1 MPLRVTQGMIQN
13 QMLRNL
19 NHNFERM
26 SGLENQLSTGR
37 KINKPSDDPVGITYA
52 LRYRSELSMND
63 QYQRNIT
70 EATSAVSHLDNVLDQ
85 VNDLI
90 KRIKE
95 LAIRGISDS
104 SPESAR
110 SAIGQELDG
119 VYKQLFSLGNDQ
131 MNGKFIFNGQK
142 TTTAPY
148 DIDNAAAQDT
158 DDSDILLPVAPGV
171 QIATNVT
178 GSKVFGASTD
188 PDNLFRVIN
197 EIKQGMLNNDPD
209 RAEAV
214 MDALDTRLDTFLGVR
229 AEVGARANRVEML
242 DNRNQLMSDTL
253 NGLSGKTEDADIDKT
268 IMNLKRDENVYLASL
283 STAAR
288 LIQPSLVDYLR

>member
-13 QMLRNL
+13 QMIRNL
-19 NHNFERM
+19 NRNFERM

-70 EATSAVSHLDNVLDQ
+70 EATSSVSHLDIVLDQ

-90 KRIKE
+90 KRVKE

-104 SPESAR
+104 SPDSAR
-110 SAIGQELDG
+110 SAIGQELEG
-119 VYKQLFSLGNDQ
+119 IYQQLFSLGNDQ
-131 MNGKFIFNGQK
+131 MNGKYIFNGQK

-148 DIDNAAAQDT
+148 DFDTAASQDT

-171 QIATNVT
+171 EIATNIT

-188 PDNLFRVIN
+188 ADNLFRVIN
-197 EIKQGMLNNDPD
+197 EIKQGMLDNDPD
-209 RAEAV
+209 RAKDV

-229 AEVGARANRVEML
+229 AEVGARANRIEML
-242 DNRNQLMSDTL
+242 DNRNQIMNDIL